1 MWILVG
7 LLCGIITLSWY
18 LLFIKKFSY
27 WKERGVLHPPI
38 SKLFGNLK
46 QTVFFQKSEGE
57 LYHEMYRKYSQ
68 FPYVGFYRI
77 RKPAILLRDP
87 ELIKDVLTSNFSSF
101 SDNGIDIDGSNGPIM
116 ANNTFF
122 TNGTEWKKN
131 RSQVTPSFTTKQM
144 KLYFPLMQIVAK
156 RLVRYLEDS
165 RISSGGI
172 EAQELCEKYTMDVV
186 GTCVLGLDAKSFD
199 SSTTDYI
206 RFAKQIFSTDL
217 VTTINFMLLSIA
229 PRIAHLLKIPIIP
242 KSSANYYK
250 TIIDEAIKYRN
261 DNNVIR
267 DDFLKTMIDL
277 QEKLGS
283 DNFTSDKLSGHI
295 FSFLIDGFIT
305 TSLVLAFV
313 LYEIAA
319 NIDFQE
325 KLRSEI
331 ENKMGEGEKSIMDYE
346 SLHDLTFFNSLINE
360 TLRLHP
366 IITFLT
372 KRCTKEYVL
381 PPMIT
386 NGKSVVLQPGI
397 PVIIP
402 TFSLHYDSANF
413 SNPTK
418 FDPHRFDGKDDKIKK
433 GSYVPFGEGPR
444 MCIGQKFALAQIK
457 AAVIHII
464 LNYDIRVNDKTKT
477 PLEYNWQELFL
488 SAKGGLWLDFIKRH

>member
-7 LLCGIITLSWY
+7 LLCSVITLSWY

-38 SKLFGNLK
+38 SKLFGNVK
-46 QTVFFQKSEGE
+46 QTVFFQQSDGE
-57 LYHEMYRKYSQ
+57 LYHEMYQKYSQ

-87 ELIKDVLTSNFSSF
+87 ELIKDVLISNFSSF
-101 SDNGIDIDGSNGPIM
+101 SDNGIDIDGSNDPLI
-116 ANNTFF
+116 ANNPFF
-122 TNGTEWKKN
+122 TSGSEWKTN
-131 RSQVTPSFTTKQM
+131 RNYVAPSFTTKQM

-217 VTTINFMLLSIA
+217 VTTINFILRSVAPSIA
-229 PRIAHLLKIPIIP
+229 HFLKIPYIP
-242 KSSANYYK
+242 KGTTNYYQ
-250 TIIDEAIKYRN
+250 TIIAETIKYRKE
-261 DNNVIR
+261 NNVIR
-267 DDFLKTMIDL
+267 NDFLNTMMDL

-283 DNFTSDKLSGHI
+283 DNLTGDKLSGHI
-295 FSFLIDGFIT
+295 FTFLIDGFLT
-305 TSLVLAFV
+305 TSSALAFI
-313 LYEIAA
+313 LYEVGA

-331 ENKMGEGEKSIMDYE
+331 ESKMREGEKGIMDYE
-346 SLHDLTFFNSLINE
+346 TLHDLTFFTSFINE
-360 TLRLHP
+360 ALRVHP
-366 IITFLT
+366 VIAFLT
-372 KRCTKEYVL
+372 KRCTREFVL

-402 TFSLHYDSANF
+402 TFSLHYDSAHF
-413 SNPTK
+413 SDPIK
-418 FDPHRFDGKDDKIKK
+418 FDPHRFDEKYDKIKK
-433 GSYVPFGEGPR
+433 GSYIPFGEGPR
-444 MCIGQKFALAQIK
+444 MCIGQKFALAGIK

-464 LNYDIRVNDKTKT
+464 LNYDIRVNNKTKT
-477 PLEYNWQELFL
+477 PLEHNWQDMLL
-488 SAKGGLWLDFIKRH
+488 SANGGLWLDFIKR